1 MFVNIIKRIARSL
14 LNLLASET
22 NTTEDT
28 NNTNDSPK
36 RSSNDSP
43 KRSSNDSLNEGI
55 PDLSGGD
62 SKNDKSL
69 IAHDSHNHLKRK
81 KSKKNIESESGSSI
95 ETIDDNKDFLICDDF
110 EKLLK

>member
-28 NNTNDSPK
+28 NNT
-36 RSSNDSP
+36 NDSP